1 MRILLVLATIT
12 LLSFLSPIAHPYASG
27 QALAGNVRIIV
38 NGQEVTF
45 DQPPIE
51 RSGRVFVPLRG
62 VFERLGASVVYD
74 NGLINATGNGRNIQL
89 QIGST
94 TARVNGQTTS
104 LDVAPFLVGARTLV
118 PLRFIS
124 EALGANVNYDGSSQT
139 VTVALAGAPAPALP
153 TATPAGVSVINVV
166 ASNWQFTPNTITVA
180 AGRAVTLRLTSA
192 SGVHGIQSNELGI
205 PLTAIKPGQFVQTT
219 FIPKAAGTYVIH
231 CAIECG
237 AGHSNMTL
245 TIMAK

>member
-1 MRILLVLATIT
+1 MH
-12 LLSFLSPIAHPYASG
+12 LSTSG
-27 QALAGNVRIIV
+27 QAFAGDVRIIV
-38 NGQEVTF
+38 NGQYVTF

-89 QIGST
+89 RIGST
-94 TARVNGQTTS
+94 AATVNGQPAT

-124 EALGANVNYDGSSQT
+124 ESLGASVNYDGNSQT
-139 VTVALAGAPAPALP
+139 VTVALGRVPASPPQPPPPA
-153 TATPAGVSVINVV
+153 ATVAAVINIV
-166 ASNWQFTPNTITVA
+166 ASNWKFTPNTIAVA
-180 AGRAVTLRLTSA
+180 VGKPVTLHLTST
-192 SGVHGIQSNELGI
+192 SGVHGIQSDSLGI
-205 PLTAIKPGQFVQTT
+205 PLTAIRPDQSAQVT
-219 FIPKAAGTYVIH
+219 FTPKVAGSYVVH

-237 AGHSNMTL
+237 PGHENMTL
-245 TIMAK
+245 TIVVK